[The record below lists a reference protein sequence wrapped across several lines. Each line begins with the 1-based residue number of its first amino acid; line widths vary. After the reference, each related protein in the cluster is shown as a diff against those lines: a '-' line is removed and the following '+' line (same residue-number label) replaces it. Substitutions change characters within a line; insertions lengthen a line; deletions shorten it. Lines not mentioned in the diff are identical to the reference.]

1 MVARSLRL
9 ALALEGAILFIA
21 CTYLARA
28 RGWGAGAVTALATAA
43 FLAVNS
49 IPLVVIYPVA
59 LYCRMRAAAVPRI
72 GTLQLWCG
80 MAGEWI
86 PFFARFSVL
95 QTFLRW
101 GGGGAEW

>member
-9 ALALEGAILFIA
+9 ALALEAAILFIA
-21 CTYLARA
+21 CTYLART
-28 RGWGAGAVTALATAA
+28 RGWRADAVTALATAA

-59 LYCRMRAAAVPRI
+59 LYCRMRASAVPRI
-72 GTLQLWCG
+72 GTLRLWRG

-86 PFFARFSVL
+86 PFFARFSLILPV
-95 QTFLRW
+95 LRW
-101 GGGGAEW
+101 WCGGGG